1 MARTASLPVATGQRE
16 AIGKPTGTYT
26 RGIGVSVTLAANEA
40 LQARRR
46 RGERVLPLAFG
57 EAGVPVAP
65 LLRDALAAASHLGGY
80 GPVAGSAELRA
91 AAAGY
96 WTRRDLPTEASEVVC
111 GPGSKALLY
120 GLLLGLRGVDVAI
133 PRPSWVSYAAQAA
146 LTGIRPVYVPTLPG
160 QGGVPDPDLLAGA
173 VTAARREGRRLGAV
187 IVTLPDNPTGTLAAP
202 DTIRALCSVA
212 EHHHLLIISDE
223 IYRDLT
229 PAYATAAAA
238 LVPARISITA
248 AAPLVS
254 HLTGM
259 IFSSRQPTT
268 MAAPAAVHSASV
280 APMPTASG
288 S

>member
-1 MARTASLPVATGQRE
+1 
-16 AIGKPTGTYT
+16 
-26 RGIGVSVTLAANEA
+26 
-40 LQARRR
+40 
-46 RGERVLPLAFG
+46 
-57 EAGVPVAP
+57 

-96 WTRRDLPTEASEVVC
+96 WARRALPTEASDVVC

-146 LTGIRPVYVPTLPG
+146 LTGIRPVYVPTRPG
-160 QGGVPDPDLLAGA
+160 QGGVPNPDLLAGA
-173 VTAARREGRRLGAV
+173 VSAARREGRQLGAV